1 MLAKNTTASVATVAV
16 ALITWLVVALWV
28 ALMPAPAQA
37 QAGDELQL
45 LKLKAVNLE
54 DPDWFPFTDN
64 EDEASIKV
72 DGKHMG
78 LWHMK
83 QGQIVNLVDAGVPP
97 QPLLGRNAEV
107 QLWEAGGG
115 HAANPDVLLG
125 EFLVEYTDGTD
136 KTQEIKL
143 GNGEVRYEIT
153 YVVKRSSQEPTDPGP
168 GPTDPDPGPTDPGPT
183 NTAPTIDPIKPVTGS
198 KIHNRSPLIAAKVS
212 DADSDLAQGNI
223 KLFVDSKSIT
233 NFTYDAATDRLSYRS
248 DKLAYGRHKVK
259 VKATD
264 ADGLEGKKTWRFKVV
279 KR

>member
-1 MLAKNTTASVATVAV
+1 MLAKNTRASVATVAV
-16 ALITWLVVALWV
+16 ALITGLVVALWV

-45 LKLKAVNLE
+45 LKLKAENLE

-64 EDEASIKV
+64 QDEVSIKV

-83 QGQIVNLVDAGVPP
+83 QGQIVNRVDAGVPP
-97 QPLLGRNAEV
+97 QPLLERNAEV

-115 HAANPDVLLG
+115 HKANPDVLLG

-153 YVVKRSSQEPTDPGP
+153 YVVNRPEPTNPNPNPNPTRTPIRIPIRISGGP
-168 GPTDPDPGPTDPGPT
+168 IPLPTSIPLSQSLAPRST
-183 NTAPTIDPIKPVTGS
+183 TAA
-198 KIHNRSPLIAAKVS
+198 RS
-212 DADSDLAQGNI
+212 
-223 KLFVDSKSIT
+223 
-233 NFTYDAATDRLSYRS
+233 
-248 DKLAYGRHKVK
+248 
-259 VKATD
+259 
-264 ADGLEGKKTWRFKVV
+264 
-279 KR
+279 

>member
-1 MLAKNTTASVATVAV
+1 MLAKNTRASVATVAA
-16 ALITWLVVALWV
+16 ALITGLVVALWV

-45 LKLKAVNLE
+45 LKLKAVDLE

-136 KTQEIKL
+136 QTQEIKL
-143 GNGEVRYEIT
+143 GNGKVEYEIT
-153 YVVKRSSQEPTDPGP
+153 YVVKRPSPEPTN
-168 GPTDPDPGPTDPGPT
+168 PDPGTT

-198 KIHNRSPLIAAKVS
+198 KIHNRSPLIEAKVS
-212 DADSDLAQGNI
+212 DAQTNLAQGDIN
-223 KLFVDSKSIT
+223 LSVDGKPIT
-233 NFTYDAATDRLSYRS
+233 NFSYDAATDRLSYRS
-248 DKLAYGRHKVK
+248 DKLAYGGHKVK

>member
-1 MLAKNTTASVATVAV
+1 MLAKNTRASVATVAA
-16 ALITWLVVALWV
+16 ALITGLVVALWV

-45 LKLKAVNLE
+45 LKLKAVDLE

-136 KTQEIKL
+136 QTQEIKL
-143 GNGEVRYEIT
+143 GNGKVEYEIT
-153 YVVKRSSQEPTDPGP
+153 YVVKRPSPEPTN
-168 GPTDPDPGPTDPGPT
+168 PDPGTTNPDPGTT

-198 KIHNRSPLIAAKVS
+198 KIHNRSPLIEAKVS
-212 DADSDLAQGNI
+212 DAQTNLAQGDIN
-223 KLFVDSKSIT
+223 LSVDGKPIT
-233 NFTYDAATDRLSYRS
+233 NFSYDAATDRLSYRS
-248 DKLAYGRHKVK
+248 DKLAYGGHKVK